1 MTKSIA
7 IHHTHISIAGAL
19 IGALNC
25 NMLKNITKF
34 DIDYFSIIININI
47 TMQRYNQSDGIILY
61 YNHFSC
67 IIYVNMLICH
77 CSMLNV
83 HGAHSSSSAFKVVA
97 VFFST
102 DKWAQ
107 SIYIYNNER

>member
-7 IHHTHISIAGAL
+7 IHHSHISIAGAL

-47 TMQRYNQSDGIILY
+47 NMQRYNQFDGIIFY
-61 YNHFSC
+61 YSHFSC
-67 IIYVNMLICH
+67 IIYVYIDMSLLAAR
-77 CSMLNV
+77 CSMFTVRTLP
-83 HGAHSSSSAFKVVA
+83 
-97 VFFST
+97 
-102 DKWAQ
+102 
-107 SIYIYNNER
+107 